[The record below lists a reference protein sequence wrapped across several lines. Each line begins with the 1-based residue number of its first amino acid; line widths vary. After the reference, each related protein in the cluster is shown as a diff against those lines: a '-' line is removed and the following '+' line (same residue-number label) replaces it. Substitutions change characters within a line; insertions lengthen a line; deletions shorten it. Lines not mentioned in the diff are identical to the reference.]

1 MYKGEILMRNML
13 ISRSYLHSKQLLSY
27 GSLFYLQLVGRRLGR
42 CQIRGSCGGSH
53 TLGFSLVLCLRE
65 RCLQRLCLAAQG
77 GDLGRQRRQHRVP
90 PRRAGLRISNR
101 RCCLRCVCR
110 IQQPQF

>member
-1 MYKGEILMRNML
+1 MVT
-13 ISRSYLHSKQLLSY
+13 SRSYLHSKQLFGY
-27 GSLFYLQLVGRRLGR
+27 GSLFYLQLVGRRLR
-42 CQIRGSCGGSH
+42 CGQIRGSSGGSH
-53 TLGFSLVLCLRE
+53 TLGFSLVLCLRQ

-101 RCCLRCVCR
+101 RCCPRCVR
-110 IQQPQF
+110 RVQLPQF